1 MLNTPS
7 RSLGVLVASATLLAV
22 SACSS
27 STDNDSAE
35 EGTSMVDMEHG
46 LLLEE
51 FDEWQYA
58 LADDPDGDV
67 PAFYDS
73 IARLVPEGE
82 NDAVTFAMAFA
93 DDPMSSDELEDAM
106 DRELYAHTSGF
117 QLDNWASANESSEA
131 TTVSDYPAQ
140 DASHVVEGEDEAD
153 YRYSRLIMVAADDQ
167 TLMLFGFGS
176 VDYRD
181 DLDSIMDT
189 LEVE

>member
-1 MLNTPS
+1 MSTS
-7 RSLGVLVASATLLAV
+7 SARSLGILVSSATLLAV
-22 SACSS
+22 TACSGS
-27 STDNDSAE
+27 ADSAE
-35 EGTSMVDMEHG
+35 ENPSMVDMDHG
-46 LLLEE
+46 LLLDEL
-51 FDEWQYA
+51 DEWQYA
-58 LADDPDGDV
+58 LAEDPDGDV

-82 NDAVTFAMAFA
+82 DDAVVFAMAFA
-93 DDPMSSDELEDAM
+93 DDPRPADELEDAI
-106 DRELYAHTSGF
+106 DSELYAHAASF
-117 QLDNWASANESSEA
+117 QLDEWASADESSES

-140 DASHVVEGEDEAD
+140 DASYVVEGEDEDD

-176 VDYRD
+176 LDYRD